1 MYTHNVKGHSK
12 QVVFIYLCICMAII
26 QEKETINLRESEE
39 RLGRA
44 WRNGT
49 WQGLERG
56 NMAEVRERKWK
67 DLM

>member
-1 MYTHNVKGHSK
+1 MRGN
-12 QVVFIYLCICMAII
+12 
-26 QEKETINLRESEE
+26 EE